1 MREMSFHLQ
10 PFSSFSLGQE
20 GKPRAPFLAQP
31 LNLCFCLGAMGG
43 GCTVVGLSH
52 EAGTRPAFQQKK
64 LADVTAGSIMAV
76 ASVRGSP
83 GPLDC
88 CSSGPLKY
96 VAT

>member
-1 MREMSFHLQ
+1 M
-10 PFSSFSLGQE
+10 
-20 GKPRAPFLAQP
+20 
-31 LNLCFCLGAMGG
+31 
-43 GCTVVGLSH
+43 GLSH